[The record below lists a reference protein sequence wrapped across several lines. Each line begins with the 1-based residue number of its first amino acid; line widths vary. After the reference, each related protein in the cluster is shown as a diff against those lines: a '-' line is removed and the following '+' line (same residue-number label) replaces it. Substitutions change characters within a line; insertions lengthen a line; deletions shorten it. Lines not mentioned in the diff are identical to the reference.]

1 MNKYLIA
8 SLVDKQS
15 CLQRRFIQ
23 PTDVSSLNTVRING
37 LNLYSYANNNPIG
50 REKSSYIANV
60 GMLSG
65 LYTNTMLSIFK
76 LQVVNSNA
84 GSSNYWNPHSQIL
97 FNNAK
102 LIDNNYVTLD
112 EK

>member
-8 SLVDKQS
+8 SLVDKQFY
-15 CLQRRFIQ
+15 LQRRFIQ

-50 REKSSYIANV
+50 GANV

-65 LYTNTMLSIFK
+65 LYTNIMLSTFK

-84 GSSNYWNPHSQIL
+84 GSSNYWNPHSHIL